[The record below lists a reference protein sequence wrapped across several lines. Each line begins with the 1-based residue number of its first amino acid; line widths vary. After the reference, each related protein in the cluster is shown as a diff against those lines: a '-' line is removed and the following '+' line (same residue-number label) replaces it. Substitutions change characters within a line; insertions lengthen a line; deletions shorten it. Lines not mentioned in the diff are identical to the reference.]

1 MKKYF
6 YTLCHA
12 IPAALGMLCICLS
25 AAAQDADTIS
35 GKIVDTDGL
44 PVIGA
49 DCILYSLPDT
59 VKVAWTPTDS
69 SGRFMIPAKDGER
82 YFLVLSMMSFEPIK
96 MECGASDT
104 VEVVMRYLTLDEVV
118 VTPQELKTFGNK
130 DRLLLSESA
139 IKAGTN
145 ALDAISSMPQ
155 FKKSADNASIST
167 FDNKMILVLING
179 LRMTYRD
186 LAALQ
191 ASDIEEI
198 NYYSNPPAR
207 FAHENVGA
215 VIEVRTKKKKDK
227 RYTLY
232 LNTVNGVTA
241 GYGTNSLYMTYTDSL
256 NQVTAYYLIDYRALN
271 KNLMNNSY
279 EYPNYG
285 NIYQGTTGSY
295 NGQYHIGQVTYQ
307 RNQGKNLFFSKLEY
321 RKNPGFQKY
330 EQELV
335 KSGTERLLNSR
346 RLNSDYSSYSADLYY
361 SYVFNK
367 DRSLSANVVNTF
379 YTSES
384 YNNLNSSSGYS
395 FENLAENKSYSLIAE
410 ALYTDKIWNGNFNF
424 GFYYQYK
431 NLNQVYNNSV
441 RSDVGTNKE
450 YLFAD
455 YSNGVGKFSYTIGLG
470 LENSHYK
477 TAADDRINYFVF
489 RPSVALNLQ
498 FAKSTSMRFS
508 GAVYSSVPS
517 VGELTNSIFTVDDH
531 YFIQGNPELKP
542 NYYYYTDLTLQYS
555 SPGGKLYLSPT
566 VRYYYYPNR
575 NMPILYI
582 DDNNVFQRTERIS
595 NIHEAGGSF
604 NLSYRPFNWFTIRSY
619 YTYLYS
625 AYRTPNQEIQNH
637 LHNYGF
643 GLQFLPKNWVISYNA
658 NMPINTVNGD
668 IHTRLGFNMN
678 MSVLWKYKVIS
689 LGAQYI
695 YNPYPSRVYA
705 DIDNF
710 KFSEETIWGNFKHL
724 VTVTFTLYI
733 QSGKSRNQATRR
745 LSNSDYDTGL
755 TNYNK
760 AK

>member
-1 MKKYF
+1 MKRLLMIF
-6 YTLCHA
+6 IVLPGLIATSQLH
-12 IPAALGMLCICLS
+12 
-25 AAAQDADTIS
+25 AQDSITGRA
-35 GKIVDTDGL
+35 VDAQGNSL
-44 PVIGA
+44 AGVN
-49 DCILYSLPDT
+49 CVLYSLPDT
-59 VKVAWTPTDS
+59 VQITWT
-69 SGRFMIPAKDGER
+69 
-82 YFLVLSMMSFEPIK
+82 V
-96 MECGASDT
+96 SDT
-104 VEVVMRYLTLDEVV
+104 AGMFKLPVTDGIKYLLRLSLLSFQSVDITCESGDLGDVIMHYFSLNEVV

-130 DRLLLSESA
+130 DQLLLSESA

-145 ALDAISSMPQ
+145 ALDAIGSMPQ
-155 FKKSADNASIST
+155 FKKSADNALIST

-186 LAALQ
+186 LAAMQ

-215 VIEVRTKKKKDK
+215 VIDVRTKKKNDK

-241 GYGTNSLYMTYTDSL
+241 GYGTNSLYLTYTDSL
-256 NQVTAYYLIDYRALN
+256 NQVTAYYYIDYRALN

-285 NIYQGTTGSY
+285 NIYQGTSGSY

-321 RKNPGFQKY
+321 RKNPGSQKY

-335 KSGTERLLNSR
+335 KTGTEGLLNSR

-410 ALYTDKIWNGNFNF
+410 ALYTDKIWNGNFNL

-431 NLNQVYNNSV
+431 NLNQVYNNSIH
-441 RSDVGTNKE
+441 SDVSTNKE

-455 YSNGVGKFSYTIGLG
+455 YSNGVGKFSYNIGLG
-470 LENSHYK
+470 LENNHYK
-477 TAADDRINYFVF
+477 TASDDKINYFVL
-489 RPSVALNLQ
+489 RPSIALNLQ
-498 FAKSTSMRFS
+498 FDKSTSMRLS
-508 GAVYSSVPS
+508 GAVYSSMPG

-542 NYYYYTDLTLQYS
+542 YYYYYTDLTLQYS
-555 SPGGKLYLSPT
+555 SPGGKLYLSPA

-575 NMPILYI
+575 NMPVLYI
-582 DDNNVFQRTERIS
+582 DDENVFQRTERIS

-658 NMPINTVNGD
+658 NLPINTVNGD
-668 IHTRLGFNMN
+668 IHTRMGFNMN

-710 KFSEETIWGNFKHL
+710 NFSEETIWGNFKHL

-733 QSGKSRNQATRR
+733 QSGKSRNQTARR
-745 LSNSDYDTGL
+745 LSNSDYDSGL